1 MIQENLGS
9 ASPSLKFA
17 RLSIMKKQ
25 LLSLSSLL
33 ALLIGAIWTLYSLQF
48 LNQGIFWDLSIYE
61 KAIDVF
67 RSGGNPY
74 ELNGYLS
81 FVYHPLVLRFM
92 ALFGSHLDIALM
104 TTYVGSLLFFFS
116 SLGSNRSW
124 WLYASLAFAYC
135 GIGSISIGSGNVTA
149 FFHLILLGILLR
161 NISNGENDGVA
172 SSNGFFVFI
181 LLVVLFSLVKPYM
194 LAYLLIPMALSWKS
208 NQQRSTWTLVLLAGF
223 FLALIL
229 ILSSLYFGKEFQSFL
244 SAVQDQTIGKRDL
257 GYGLVMYFYEYYLS
271 AGTLI
276 YRAFVLH
283 FAILGAILFI
293 TLLLAKRSGTLNSSR
308 FALLLYFLLTIL
320 NPRLKVYDLFP
331 ALIALFIYASAFEQS
346 KIVKFFFVIAYA
358 LSLSQLVGT
367 PLFAHTGIL
376 SDPLNVYY
384 LTMGLVFIGS
394 LPLLIQNKD
403 TFLKN

>member
-1 MIQENLGS
+1 MSSNR
-9 ASPSLKFA
+9 ASKIIVLIP
-17 RLSIMKKQ
+17 
-25 LLSLSSLL
+25 
-33 ALLIGAIWTLYSLQF
+33 LLIGVIWLAYSFQF
-48 LNQGIFWDLSIYE
+48 LSQGIFWDLGIYE
-61 KAIDVF
+61 KAVSVF

-74 ELNGYLS
+74 QLNGYLS

-104 TTYVGSLLFFFS
+104 AAYVGSLLFFFS

-124 WLYASLAFAYC
+124 WFYAFLAFAYC
-135 GIGSISIGSGNVTA
+135 GIGTISIGSGNVTA

-161 NISNGENDGVA
+161 NISNGENDRVA
-172 SSNGFFVFI
+172 SSNGFLVFI
-181 LLVVLFSLVKPYM
+181 LLVLLFSLVKPYM
-194 LAYLLIPMALSWKS
+194 LAYLLIPMVLTWKS
-208 NQQRSTWTLVLLAGF
+208 NQQRSTWTLVLLAGL

-229 ILSSLYFGKEFQSFL
+229 ILSSLYFGAEFQSFL
-244 SAVQDQTIGKRDL
+244 SAVQSQTIGKRDL

-283 FAILGAILFI
+283 FAILGAILLI
-293 TLLLAKRSGTLNSSR
+293 TLFLAKRSGALNTSR

-346 KIVKFFFVIAYA
+346 KIIKFLFVIAYT
-358 LSLSQLVGT
+358 LSLKQLAGT

-384 LTMGLVFIGS
+384 LTMGLIFLGV
-394 LPLLIQNKD
+394 LPKLLQKPGQA
-403 TFLKN
+403 LKI